1 MEGTTAGP
9 ACYNFCMTDKFRVLI
24 VDDHQ
29 EIRAALRANLE
40 ALELDLD
47 LVDVPSGEEAI
58 VEVVGSGIDLLIADI
73 GLPGLSGIE
82 LYKKLNHTF
91 PDMQVILITGLED
104 EDVHKEIAEIGAE
117 AFFFKPLKM
126 PEFLNAVRR
135 TMGLDPIEEESE
147 QLTKLTKKILHE
159 DVTERIADL
168 RGELGAISI
177 LIVEKSGVISA
188 ETGIVPDTIYQSHVM
203 PLLLQTFNIT
213 NKISSFLGKEKPD
226 SVWYFSGEKY
236 DLFWSHIDVDYG
248 MMVITNPVTQNNDLT
263 WVLTTLNL
271 AIQEVT
277 QIISDLLE
285 SSAAK
290 KKAPAITAKASKDK
304 ITEQPQKKNSV
315 KETKTVKAELPAKK
329 NEGSNGS
336 SKTKSKA
343 SPKKNPDKNQ
353 DKASGGEKSDE
364 SEVHEFWKA
373 ATLENEIQRI
383 DSPDS
388 LSFEQAQKLGFI
400 PGGENNGS

>member
-1 MEGTTAGP
+1 MA
-9 ACYNFCMTDKFRVLI
+9 DKFRVLI

-40 ALELDLD
+40 ALGLDLD

-104 EDVHKEIAEIGAE
+104 EELHKEIAEIGAE

-135 TMGLDPIEEESE
+135 ILGLDPVEEKSD

-159 DVTERIADL
+159 NVTERIADL

-213 NKISSFLGKEKPD
+213 NQISSFLGKEKPD

-248 MMVITNPVTQNNDLT
+248 MMVITSPVTQNNDLT
-263 WVLTTLNL
+263 WVLTTLDL
-271 AIQEVT
+271 AIQELT
-277 QIISDLLE
+277 QIILDLTDALV
-285 SSAAK
+285 AK
-290 KKAPAITAKASKDK
+290 KKAPAKTTNISKDQQGEQDQNEK
-304 ITEQPQKKNSV
+304 IVTS
-315 KETKTVKAELPAKK
+315 TKTAKAELPAKK
-329 NEGSNGS
+329 KEGSNGS
-336 SKTKSKA
+336 TKKKSIA
-343 SPKKNPDKNQ
+343 SQKKSPDKNL
-353 DKASGGEKSDE
+353 DKDPGGENSDE

-383 DSPDS
+383 DRPDS

-400 PGGENNGS
+400 PGGENHES